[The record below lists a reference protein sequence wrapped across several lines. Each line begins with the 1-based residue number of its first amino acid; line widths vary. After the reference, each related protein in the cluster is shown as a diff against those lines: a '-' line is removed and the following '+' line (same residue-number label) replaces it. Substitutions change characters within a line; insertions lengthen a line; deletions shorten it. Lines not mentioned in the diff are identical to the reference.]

1 MNRLIVVCG
10 LVVWAGAALV
20 LAETRWAQ
28 RAPLSRRLATF
39 HGGRPSDNEPAP
51 TRRLADWAGTVGA
64 RVTRLLGVDD
74 DLAIRLERVHSEAD
88 PSAVRLQ
95 QVGWTIAGLA
105 AGIILSALAG
115 PPPVLGVVVTLGSAA
130 LGFLLVEHRIT
141 AASDQWKHRV
151 ADELPV
157 VTEQL
162 AMLLGAGYAVGPAVA
177 RIAERGQGACAIDFR
192 RIAARAS
199 QGLSTND
206 ALREWAVLVDVPSAG
221 RLVSVLALDREA
233 SDLGGLIAEEAEAMR
248 REAHRSLIEIV
259 ERRNQQVWIPVTIA
273 ALVPG
278 AILLAIPFMAA
289 MQLFANP

>member
-1 MNRLIVVCG
+1 MLCG
-10 LVVWAGAALV
+10 LAVWAGAVLV
-20 LAETRWAQ
+20 LADTRWAQ

-39 HGGRPSDNEPAP
+39 HGGRPSDDEPTP
-51 TRRLADWAGTVGA
+51 TRRIAEWAGAVGT

-74 DLAIRLERVHSEAD
+74 DLAIRLEHVHSEAD
-88 PSAVRLQ
+88 PSGVRLQ

-105 AGIILSALAG
+105 AGIVLAALAS
-115 PPPVLGVVVTLGSAA
+115 PPPALGIVVVLGPAA

-141 AASDQWKHRV
+141 AASDRWKRRV

-162 AMLLGAGYAVGPAVA
+162 AMLLGGLRGRPGGGSHRRA
-177 RIAERGQGACAIDFR
+177 GQGACALDFR
-192 RIAARAS
+192 RVTARTS

-248 REAHRSLIEIV
+248 RDAHRSLIEVV

-289 MQLFANP
+289 MQLFARP

>member
-1 MNRLIVVCG
+1 VSRLIVLCG
-10 LVVWAGAALV
+10 LVVWAGAVLV
-20 LAETRWAQ
+20 LADTRWAQ

-39 HGGRPSDNEPAP
+39 HGGRPSDDAP
-51 TRRLADWAGTVGA
+51 TPSRRIAEWAGAVGT
-64 RVTRLLGVDD
+64 RVTRVLGVDD
-74 DLAIRLERVHSEAD
+74 DLAIRLERVHSEAE

-105 AGIILSALAG
+105 AGIILAALIS
-115 PPPVLGVVVTLGSAA
+115 PPPALGIVVVLGPAA

-141 AASDQWKHRV
+141 AASDRWKRRV

-177 RIAERGQGACAIDFR
+177 RIAERGQGACALDFR
-192 RIAARAS
+192 RVTARAS

-248 REAHRSLIEIV
+248 REAHRSLIEVV

-289 MQLFANP
+289 MQLFAHP